1 MSRRCFASLLL
12 ALTMTACGGEGIT
25 VAPNIPD
32 RPLMLRTGAPPTTKA
47 HVAVFEGRPPYA
59 YDALAFV
66 RTCSFFVASRDA
78 LLEQAASVGADA
90 IIEPA
95 WNGENGQCL
104 CGIAVRYRR

>member
-1 MSRRCFASLLL
+1 MFRLAAPRAHDDRVWRGGDHRC
-12 ALTMTACGGEGIT
+12 T
-25 VAPNIPD
+25 NIPD